1 MPSDPKLNPFNP
13 IRLRKL
19 HLKNRFIK
27 SATYEGMCRDGM
39 PTGQLVEFHT
49 KIARGGTA
57 MTTVAYGAVNS
68 IGRTHSDQMYLREE
82 VIPLLKKLTAS
93 VHQYHCAASIQLTHC
108 GYFSK
113 YKESR
118 GQKPLAPSRRLNMYG
133 LMNGLFYSKSMSEE
147 EIVRTAEDF
156 ARSAIISKTAGF
168 DAVEIHMG
176 HGYLISQFLSPGVNT
191 RRDQFGGVL
200 KNRLRFPLLVLEKVR
215 DAVGQDFP
223 ILCKLNL
230 EDGFSGGLTI
240 QESAEV
246 ARALEN
252 AGADALVLSGGYT
265 SKTPF
270 YLMRGEI
277 PLKQMVMA
285 ERKILQKIGM
295 AVFGKFIIKKYPFE
309 ENFFLPLA
317 IKIRETVNL
326 PVIYL
331 GGVLSGEGIT
341 KILKEGFDLIAIGRA
356 LIHDPDFIKKIDKDP
371 DHISACNQ
379 CNQCVAEMDRSGIK
393 CVITEE
399 S

>member
-1 MPSDPKLNPFNP
+1 MDPHISVFNP

-27 SATYEGMCRDGM
+27 SATYEGMCLNGM
-39 PTGQLVEFHT
+39 PTDQLIEFHRR
-49 KIARGGTA
+49 IAQGGVG

-68 IGRTHSDQMYLREE
+68 IGRTHGDQMYLHEG
-82 VIPLLKKLTAS
+82 ILPFLKRLTS
-93 VHQYHCAASIQLTHC
+93 SIHQYHCAASIQLTHC

-113 YKESR
+113 NKEFSR
-118 GQKPLAPSRRLNMYG
+118 QKPLAPSRRLNMYG

-147 EIVRTAEDF
+147 EIKQTAEDF
-156 ARSAIISKTAGF
+156 SKSALLSKTAGF

-176 HGYLISQFLSPGVNT
+176 HGYLISQFLSPGINT
-191 RRDQFGGVL
+191 RRDHYGGAL

-215 DAVGQDFP
+215 DSVGQDFP

-230 EDGFSGGLTI
+230 EDGFRGGLII
-240 QESAEV
+240 QESLEV

-252 AGADALVLSGGYT
+252 AGVDALVLSGGYT

-277 PLKQMVMA
+277 PLIQMVNA
-285 ERKILQKIGM
+285 EEKILQKIAM
-295 AVFGKFIIKKYPFE
+295 AVFGRIIIKKYPFE

-317 IKIRETVNL
+317 LKIRQAVNL
-326 PVIYL
+326 PVVYL
-331 GGVLSGEGIT
+331 GGVLSGEGIYQ
-341 KILKEGFDLIAIGRA
+341 ILKEGFDLIAIGRA
-356 LIHDPDFIKKIDKDP
+356 LIHDPDFIKKMEKDP

-379 CNQCVAEMDRSGIK
+379 CNQCVAEMDRSGVR
-393 CVITEE
+393 CVIANQ
-399 S
+399 